1 MIDKKLFYRHHSIE
15 HIQFQQEQTNGLI
28 MSETRFSKPL
38 IYMLIGSAFI
48 LALSLGIRHGFGL
61 YLVPMSHEFNWNH
74 GVFSLAIALQNLL
87 WGAVQPFTGAL
98 ADKYGSKK
106 VVAVGG
112 VLYVIG
118 LILMAFSS
126 TGVLINLSLGLII
139 GLALSATSFSVLLSA
154 VGRAAHPSKRSMAMG
169 IASAAGSF
177 GQFIMLPT
185 TLLLLQKFGWSSAL
199 LITSILV
206 ALIVPLAFM
215 LKAPMYQAPNAI
227 VDINKPSLGFKQ
239 ILIIAKNHKPF
250 IWLSLG
256 FLVCGF
262 QVVFLGIHLPGYL
275 TDHGFST
282 TTGTIFLALVG
293 LFNIVGTYTAG
304 WLGDKYSKPKLLMG
318 LYGLRGIAIIVFLTL
333 PLSTWTIYSFAII
346 MGLLWLST
354 VPLTNGIVANMFGVK
369 YLTMLSGIVF
379 FTHQVG
385 SFFGGW
391 LGGLNHDITGNYN
404 IIWAMTIALS
414 IFGVLVHFF
423 VNEEAV
429 VHD

>member
-1 MIDKKLFYRHHSIE
+1 
-15 HIQFQQEQTNGLI
+15 
-28 MSETRFSKPL
+28 MSALQDDTRFSKPL

-48 LALSLGIRHGFGL
+48 LALSLGVRHGFGL
-61 YLVPMSHEFNWNH
+61 YLVPMSHEFNWSH
-74 GVFSLAIALQNLL
+74 QVFSLAIAMQNLL

-112 VLYVIG
+112 VLYTIG
-118 LILMAFSS
+118 LLLMSVSS
-126 TGVLINLSLGLII
+126 NALLLDLSVGLII

-185 TLLLLQKFGWSSAL
+185 TLLLIKNFGWSSAL
-199 LITSILV
+199 VITAVLVVLII
-206 ALIVPLAFM
+206 PLAWM
-215 LKAPMYQAPNAI
+215 LKAPMYTPPNA
-227 VDINKPSLGFKQ
+227 VKQALKPSLTFKQ
-239 ILIIAKNHKPF
+239 ILNIAFHHKPF
-250 IWLSLG
+250 LWLAFG

-275 TDHGFST
+275 IDHGFDAS
-282 TTGTIFLALVG
+282 TGTVFLALVG
-293 LFNIVGTYTAG
+293 LFNIIGTYAAG
-304 WLGDKYSKPKLLMG
+304 WLGDKYSKPHLLMG
-318 LYGLRGIAIIVFLTL
+318 LYGLRGITIIAFLML
-333 PLSTWTIYSFAII
+333 PLSIWTVYAFGII
-346 MGLLWLST
+346 MGILWLST

-404 IIWAMTIALS
+404 IIWGCSIALS
-414 IFGVLVHFF
+414 LFGVIVHFF

-429 VHD
+429 VDD

>member
-1 MIDKKLFYRHHSIE
+1 MTFVAGI
-15 HIQFQQEQTNGLI
+15 N
-28 MSETRFSKPL
+28 MSKQSFSKPL
-38 IYMLIGSAFI
+38 IYMLIGSAII
-48 LALSLGIRHGFGL
+48 LALSLGVRHGFGL
-61 YLVPMSHEFNWNH
+61 YLVPMSESFGWNH
-74 GVFSLAIALQNLL
+74 QVFSFAIALQNLL

-98 ADKYGSKK
+98 ADKYGSKR
-106 VVAVGG
+106 VVALGG
-112 VLYVIG
+112 ALYAIG
-118 LILMAFSS
+118 LVLMALSS
-126 TGVLINLSLGLII
+126 TSLLINLSLGVII

-154 VGRAAHPSKRSMAMG
+154 VGRAAPPEKRTMAMG

-177 GQFIMLPT
+177 GQFIMLPA
-185 TLLLLQKFGWSSAL
+185 TLLLLKEFGWSSAL
-199 LITSILV
+199 CISAILI
-206 ALIVPLAFM
+206 ALIVPLALM
-215 LKAPMYQAPNAI
+215 LKAPTQQSNNNLPQAIRPQY
-227 VDINKPSLGFKQ
+227 GFKE

-250 IWLSLG
+250 IWLGLG

-262 QVVFLGIHLPGYL
+262 QVVFIGIHLPGYL

-282 TTGTIFLALVG
+282 TSGTIFLALVG

-304 WLGDKYSKPKLLMG
+304 WLGDRYSKAKLLMG
-318 LYGLRGIAIIVFLTL
+318 LYGLRGVAIATFLLL
-333 PLSTWTIYSFAII
+333 PLSTWTIYGFAVV

-379 FTHQVG
+379 FTHQIG

-404 IIWAMTIALS
+404 VIWAISIALS
-414 IFGVLVHFF
+414 IFGVWVHLY
-423 VNEEAV
+423 VNEETI

>member
-1 MIDKKLFYRHHSIE
+1 MAVV
-15 HIQFQQEQTNGLI
+15 QED
-28 MSETRFSKPL
+28 TRFSKPL

-61 YLVPMSHEFNWNH
+61 YLVPMSHEFGWSH
-74 GVFSLAIALQNLL
+74 QVFSLAIAFQNLL

-112 VLYVIG
+112 ILYALG
-118 LILMAFSS
+118 LLLMSISSNALLLDFS
-126 TGVLINLSLGLII
+126 VGLII
-139 GLALSATSFSVLLSA
+139 GLALSATSFSILLSA

-185 TLLLLQKFGWSSAL
+185 TLLLIKNYGWSSAL
-199 LITSILV
+199 VISAILV
-206 ALIVPLAFM
+206 VLIVPLAWM
-215 LKAPMYQAPNAI
+215 LKAPMYVAPNAVSQANQQNI
-227 VDINKPSLGFKQ
+227 SFKQ
-239 ILIIAKNHKPF
+239 ILKIAFNHKPF
-250 IWLSLG
+250 LWLAFG

-275 TDHGFST
+275 TDHGFDTS
-282 TTGTIFLALVG
+282 TGTIFLALVG
-293 LFNIVGTYTAG
+293 LFNIFGTYAAG
-304 WLGDKYSKPKLLMG
+304 WLGDKYSKPHLLMG
-318 LYGLRGIAIIVFLTL
+318 LYGLRGVAIVSFLML
-333 PLSTWTIYSFAII
+333 PLSIWTVYAFGIV

-404 IIWAMTIALS
+404 IVWALS
-414 IFGVLVHFF
+414 IVLSVFGVLVHFF
-423 VNEEAV
+423 VNEKAV

>member
-1 MIDKKLFYRHHSIE
+1 
-15 HIQFQQEQTNGLI
+15 
-28 MSETRFSKPL
+28 MSDTRFSKPL

-48 LALSLGIRHGFGL
+48 LALSLGVRHGFGL

-98 ADKYGSKK
+98 ADKYGSKI
-106 VVAVGG
+106 VVATGG

-118 LILMAFSS
+118 LVLMAFSS
-126 TGVLINLSLGLII
+126 SGILINLSLGLII

-185 TLLLLQKFGWSSAL
+185 TLLLLQQFGWSSAL
-199 LITSILV
+199 LITAILV

-215 LKAPMYQAPNAI
+215 LKAPMYQAPNA
-227 VDINKPSLGFKQ
+227 VENANQPALGFKQ

-250 IWLSLG
+250 IWLALG

-304 WLGDKYSKPKLLMG
+304 WLGDKYSKPKLLMW
-318 LYGLRGIAIIVFLTL
+318 LYGLRGLAIIAFLSL

-346 MGLLWLST
+346 MGILWLST

-414 IFGVLVHFF
+414 VFGVLVHFF

>member
-1 MIDKKLFYRHHSIE
+1 MTDVK
-15 HIQFQQEQTNGLI
+15 
-28 MSETRFSKPL
+28 FSKPL

-48 LALSLGIRHGFGL
+48 LALSLGVRHGFGL
-61 YLVPMSHEFNWNH
+61 YLVPMSHEFHWNH
-74 GVFSLAIALQNLL
+74 QLFSLAIAFQNLL

-106 VVAVGG
+106 VVAAGG
-112 VLYVIG
+112 LLYALG
-118 LILMAFSS
+118 LVLMAFSS
-126 TGVLINLSLGLII
+126 SGLLINLSLGLII

-154 VGRAAHPSKRSMAMG
+154 VGRAAHPSRRSMAMG

-185 TLLLLQKFGWSSAL
+185 TLLLLQSFGWVSAL
-199 LITSILV
+199 LISAILV
-206 ALIVPLAFM
+206 ALIIPLA
-215 LKAPMYQAPNAI
+215 LLLNAPSYQAPHAVADAI
-227 VDINKPSLGFKQ
+227 KPALGFKD
-239 ILIIAKNHKPF
+239 ILIIAKNHRPF
-250 IWLSLG
+250 IWLAFG

-282 TTGTIFLALVG
+282 TTGTVFLALVG

-304 WLGDKYSKPKLLMG
+304 WLGDRYSKPMLLMW
-318 LYGLRGIAIIVFLTL
+318 LYGLRGVAIVLFLLL
-333 PLSTWTIYSFAII
+333 PLSIWSIYSFAIA

-404 IIWAMTIALS
+404 IIWALCIVLS
-414 IFGVLVHFF
+414 IFGVVVHLF
-423 VNEEAV
+423 VNEDNV
-429 VHD
+429 VND